1 MPLNLILR
9 PPHQSQFCGPVSETA
24 KHNAPGSSTIFY
36 ANFVPEI
43 LYTDLICYKKNGSS

>member
-1 MPLNLILR
+1 MPLNLILS

-36 ANFVPEI
+36 ADFVPEI
-43 LYTDLICYKKNGSS
+43 LYTDLILSRSGSS